1 MSTTSQPTGFEDVFR
16 QVMLPWARR
25 TRLSAKLALA
35 LAFLAAASGIA
46 TYIAWTGVAP
56 STPDPRIV
64 LILLVIDMVLLLSL
78 GVLVAR
84 QLVRLWVERRSGSA
98 GSRLHTRFVALFS
111 LLAVTPAIIVA
122 VFSAAFFYL
131 GIEAWFSER
140 VRTAVQ
146 ESLAVAEAYVDEHRN
161 TIRADILAMARDVN
175 RAAPHLMHNADAFG
189 QFLNAQAA
197 VRALSEA
204 TVFDSSGRILARTTL
219 SLWTEFE
226 DVPLGA
232 INLTASGDVVIIGR
246 KQEDRVRALVRLDLP
261 LDTFLYVGRFVD
273 PVVLNHVEKTRDVV
287 SEYEALEGSRSDI
300 QLTSALLFIVVAML
314 LLLVAV
320 WLGLVFANR
329 LVQPI
334 RALVETAERVR
345 LGDLTTRVSEGDS
358 ADEIGTLSRAFNRMT
373 SQLETQR
380 SELVEAN
387 RQMDQRRRFTE
398 AVLAGVSAGVLGL
411 DGDGCINLPNRSAL
425 ELLDADYDQL
435 VGRRLAD
442 VLPEMAPLL
451 AQARARPQRVIE
463 GDVSVVRG
471 GRRSVFRVR
480 VGADR
485 SARGGTSFVVTF
497 DNITELM
504 TAQRRA
510 AWADVARRIA
520 HEIKN
525 PLTPI
530 QLSAERL
537 KRKYSGEV
545 VSDPDVFSQCT
556 DTIIRQVGDIGRMV
570 DEFSAFARMPA
581 AEMRPELL
589 DELVREAVFPQ
600 RFAHG
605 DIEFGIELPADPVPV
620 RCDARQIGQ
629 VLTNLL
635 QNAVD
640 AIEARQVAEGDGGA
654 PGQVDVSLVRN
665 GSELTLE
672 VCDNGKGLPVEDRER
687 LTEPYVT
694 TRDKGTGLGLA
705 IVKKI
710 VEEHGW
716 RMELTDGDDGGAC
729 VKLLLP
735 VLRAK
740 AGSAPGVVSSAGDGD
755 EVKLHGA

>member
-1 MSTTSQPTGFEDVFR
+1 MATTTEHTRVEDLFR
-16 QVMLPWARR
+16 QVLLPWARR
-25 TRLSAKLALA
+25 SRLSAKLALA
-35 LAFLAAASGIA
+35 LAILAAASGIA
-46 TYIAWTGVAP
+46 TYVAWTGAAP

-64 LILLVIDMVLLLSL
+64 LILLVVDMVLLLSL

-146 ESLAVAEAYVDEHRN
+146 ESLAVAEAYVGEHRS
-161 TIRADILAMARDVN
+161 TIRADILAMARDVS
-175 RAAPHLMHNADAFG
+175 RAAPHLLRNPDAFS
-189 QFLNAQAA
+189 QFLTAQAA
-197 VRALSEA
+197 IRALSEA

-219 SLWTEFE
+219 SLLSEFE
-226 DVPLGA
+226 QMPLGA
-232 INLTASGDVVIIGR
+232 LNLTASGDVVIIGR
-246 KQEDRVRALVRLDLP
+246 NNEDRVRALVRLDLP
-261 LDTFLYVGRFVD
+261 LDTYLYVGRFVD
-273 PVVLNHVEKTRDVV
+273 PAVLNHAEKAREVV

-300 QLTSALLFIVVAML
+300 QLTSALLFIVVAVL

-345 LGDLTTRVSEGDS
+345 LGDLAARVSEGDN

-411 DGDGCINLPNRSAL
+411 DGEGCINLPNRSAL
-425 ELLDADYDQL
+425 DLLNTDYEQL
-435 VGRRLAD
+435 VGRRLTD

-451 AQARARPQRVIE
+451 SQARARPDRVVE
-463 GDVSVVRG
+463 GQVSVVRKG
-471 GRRSVFRVR
+471 HRSIFMVR

-497 DNITELM
+497 DDITELV

-537 KRKYSGEV
+537 KRKYSAEV
-545 VSDPDVFSQCT
+545 VSDPDVFGQCT

-581 AEMRPELL
+581 AELRAERF

-600 RFAHG
+600 RFAHS
-605 DIEFGIELPADPVPV
+605 DIEFVLDLPEQPVSV
-620 RCDARQIGQ
+620 RCDARQTGQ
-629 VLTNLL
+629 VLTNLI
-635 QNAVD
+635 QNGVE
-640 AIEARQVAEGDGGA
+640 AIHARQAADGADGA
-654 PGQVDVSLVRN
+654 PGRVEVKLKHDGETML
-665 GSELTLE
+665 LE

-694 TRDKGTGLGLA
+694 TREKGTGLGLA

-716 RMELTDGDDGGAC
+716 RLHMGDGPDGGAC
-729 VKLLLP
+729 VRVRLSE
-735 VLRAK
+735 LRAK
-740 AGSAPGVVSSAGDGD
+740 PGDGRSSPEEDGD
-755 EVKLHGA
+755 EVQRHGA